1 MSTQSYWYYTGLP
14 DKVID
19 AIEEDLKLNLDPHL
33 ASSVVGHINLDT
45 DKKNEESVTFINKR
59 KRNALNAWVP
69 AEHWITGFLWHY
81 VMMANRQN
89 FLYDIEHVDRNSL
102 QYTVYNEGHFYGWH
116 NDGGLPICYQ
126 PVSNGNQG
134 SYDEQTQD
142 FLSTTC
148 EKVRKLSFSLLLS
161 DPETYEG
168 GNFQLIDENEKTY
181 IAPRQKGSII
191 LFDSRARHRVT
202 PVRKGT
208 RKSIVGWTIGPR
220 WK

>member
-1 MSTQSYWYYTGLP
+1 MASQSYWFYTGIP
-14 DKVID
+14 DKVIE
-19 AIEEDLKLNLDPHL
+19 AIEEDLKLNLDPKL
-33 ASSVVGHINLDT
+33 ASSVVGHTNIDT
-45 DKKNEESVTFINKR
+45 QEKNEKSVVYVDKR
-59 KRNALNAWVP
+59 KRNALNAWIP

-134 SYDEQTQD
+134 TYNQLSQD
-142 FLSTTC
+142 FIATNC

-168 GNFQLIDENEKTY
+168 GNFQLINENERTY

-191 LFDSRARHRVT
+191 LFDSRAKHRVT

-208 RKSIVGWTIGPR
+208 RKSIVGWTVGPR

>member
-1 MSTQSYWYYTGLP
+1 MASQSYWFYTGIP
-14 DKVID
+14 DKVIE
-19 AIEEDLKLNLDPHL
+19 AIEEDLKINLDDKL
-33 ASSVVGHINLDT
+33 GSSVVGHTNLDT
-45 DKKNEESVTFINKR
+45 DEVNEKSVVYVDKR
-59 KRNALNAWVP
+59 KRNALNAWFP
-69 AEHWITGFLWHY
+69 SEHWIGGFLWHY
-81 VMMANRQN
+81 VMMANRMN
-89 FLYDIEHVDRNSL
+89 FLYDIDHVDRNSL

-116 NDGGLPICYQ
+116 NDGGLPICYS
-126 PVSNGNQG
+126 PISNGNEG
-134 SYDEQTQD
+134 NLEQLSQD
-142 FLSTTC
+142 FIATNC

-168 GNFQLIDENEKTY
+168 GNFQLLDENEKTY

-208 RKSIVGWTIGPR
+208 RKSIVGWTVGPR